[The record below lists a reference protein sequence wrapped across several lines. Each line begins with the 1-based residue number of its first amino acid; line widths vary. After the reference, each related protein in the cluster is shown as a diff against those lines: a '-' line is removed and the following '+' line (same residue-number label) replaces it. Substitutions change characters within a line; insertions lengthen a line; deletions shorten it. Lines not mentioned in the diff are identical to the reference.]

1 VTVGIATIAAA
12 RASAMVVWGAGKR
25 RAFQHLRAATAYD
38 PAWPATV
45 WAACPDATLFAD
57 RAAAG
62 ETQ

>member
-12 RASAMVVWGAGKR
+12 RASGMVVWGAGKR
-25 RAFQHLRAATAYD
+25 RAFQDLSAATTYD

-62 ETQ
+62 ETP